1 MAIFH
6 EKLGYQLDHMEGS
19 AELTTRLV
27 GSLNVT
33 HSPLFLED
41 ALIQLEIT
49 RDPDVGN
56 KYLAMRKSRQG
67 IEWQCRSCYFY
78 SCLSTVATNLLADP
92 FNARDSLRIILSVGD
107 FNHL

>member
-1 MAIFH
+1 MVSQQQDTTYPQLSGAVQIGTGGNMAIFH

-49 RDPDVGN
+49 R
-56 KYLAMRKSRQG
+56 
-67 IEWQCRSCYFY
+67 
-78 SCLSTVATNLLADP
+78 
-92 FNARDSLRIILSVGD
+92 
-107 FNHL
+107 